1 MNVAT
6 LRGSLADFLV
16 ARSLTLGSHP
26 TRKAMTRGIGYLQG
40 MVSQQ
45 GPHELDGTSA
55 GGGNEQGKPPVSVR
69 VLCPASPG
77 PGGCPLEEGTALH
90 PGSFWEAPLTFQA
103 LRRPSRVALRL
114 GVGSP
119 WLGRWAEEEHH
130 RPFRPGW
137 FHSWQSWLPCAQV
150 SSLFC
155 VPKSGTLNAG
165 PCGPRPLCPRTGCDP
180 EKSPGGCPIDP
191 EPQKLQLSFGEFYH
205 RRVLL
210 SVSWWVSRL

>member
-1 MNVAT
+1 MSWMELPQVVVMSGESHQSQSECCA
-6 LRGSLADFLV
+6 LLVLALAAV
-16 ARSLTLGSHP
+16 LW
-26 TRKAMTRGIGYLQG
+26 RKARPCIL
-40 MVSQQ
+40 
-45 GPHELDGTSA
+45 
-55 GGGNEQGKPPVSVR
+55 
-69 VLCPASPG
+69 
-77 PGGCPLEEGTALH
+77 ALSGR
-90 PGSFWEAPLTFQA
+90 PPLTFQA
-103 LRRPSRVALRL
+103 LRRPSWMALRL

-155 VPKSGTLNAG
+155 VPKSGTRNAG

-191 EPQKLQLSFGEFYH
+191 EPQEVQLSFGEFYH